1 MVLGVTQMKK
11 EFIIIG
17 RMVARVM
24 ETLVC
29 LCMVSNLV
37 LDMLDIIEINEIV
50 FCVLVASIA
59 GLEFC
64 LQKERE

>member
-1 MVLGVTQMKK
+1 MKK
-11 EFIIIG
+11 EFIITG

-37 LDMLDIIEINEIV
+37 LDMLDMLDIIEINEIV

>member
-1 MVLGVTQMKK
+1 
-11 EFIIIG
+11 
-17 RMVARVM
+17 MVARVM

-29 LCMVSNLV
+29 LCMVSNLALA
-37 LDMLDIIEINEIV
+37 LDMLDIIEVNEIV

>member
-1 MVLGVTQMKK
+1 
-11 EFIIIG
+11 
-17 RMVARVM
+17 MVARVM

-64 LQKERE
+64 LQKERG

>member
-11 EFIIIG
+11 EFIITG

-29 LCMVSNLV
+29 LCMVSNHV
-37 LDMLDIIEINEIV
+37 LDIIEVNEIV

>member
-1 MVLGVTQMKK
+1 
-11 EFIIIG
+11 
-17 RMVARVM
+17 MVARVM

-37 LDMLDIIEINEIV
+37 LDIIEINEIV
-50 FCVLVASIA
+50 FCVLVVSIV

>member
-1 MVLGVTQMKK
+1 
-11 EFIIIG
+11 
-17 RMVARVM
+17 MVARVM

-29 LCMVSNLV
+29 LCMVSNLALDM
-37 LDMLDIIEINEIV
+37 LDMLDIIEVNEIV

>member
-11 EFIIIG
+11 EFIITG

-37 LDMLDIIEINEIV
+37 LDIIEINEIV

>member
-1 MVLGVTQMKK
+1 MKK
-11 EFIIIG
+11 EFIITG

-37 LDMLDIIEINEIV
+37 LDIIEINEIV

>member
-1 MVLGVTQMKK
+1 
-11 EFIIIG
+11 
-17 RMVARVM
+17 MVARVM

-29 LCMVSNLV
+29 LCMVSNLA
-37 LDMLDIIEINEIV
+37 LDMLDIIEVNEIV
-50 FCVLVASIA
+50 FCVLVASIV